1 MYCFFFFLM
10 IRRPPRSTLFPYT
23 TLFRSGER
31 TNANGSA
38 RFKQL
43 LADEDWDGLVSL
55 AREEVRGG
63 AHVLDVCVDYVGRN
77 GAQDMEEVVKRYVR
91 QVATPLAL
99 DSTQADVLEA
109 GLRLAGGKCIVNS

>member
-1 MYCFFFFLM
+1 MLM
-10 IRRPPRSTLFPYT
+10 I
-23 TLFRSGER
+23 GER

-55 AREEVRGG
+55 AREEVREG

-77 GAQDMEEVVKRYVR
+77 GG
-91 QVATPLAL
+91 ATCTRSSRATCARCP
-99 DSTQADVLEA
+99 
-109 GLRLAGGKCIVNS
+109 RR